1 MSHDIKIM
9 SDIELR
15 TLRTRLAVNPSTL
28 VDPVVAVRLLATADH
43 YRKAMIVASAYLPGN
58 VLRGL
63 AAS

>member
-1 MSHDIKIM
+1 MIEDIKIM

-15 TLRTRLAVNPSTL
+15 TLRTRMAVNPDTL
-28 VDPVVAVRLLATADH
+28 VDPAVVVRLLATVERCH
-43 YRKAMIVASAYLPGN
+43 KAMTVASVYVPGN

>member
-1 MSHDIKIM
+1 MCQDIKIM

-15 TLRTRLAVNPSTL
+15 TLRTRMAVNPDTL
-28 VDPVVAVRLLATADH
+28 VDQSVAVRLLATAEH
-43 YRKAMIVASAYLPGN
+43 YRKAMTVASAYVPGN